1 MPDSSL
7 PLQEK
12 MTLTEDEQR
21 HLTQLKSSSKFH
33 IPTHV
38 AIIMDGNGRWAKQ
51 RGLRRDQGHRYGAER
66 LRQIVQAAG
75 VLGIKYLTVYAF
87 STENWARP
95 LTEVRA
101 IMRLFNHFFEKYD
114 AELRANDV
122 RIRMLGEYES
132 LPPEA
137 QKTWN
142 RAVESSRDRAG
153 LGLNIA
159 YNYGGRR
166 ELLRAAQK
174 FAMAAREEPRLLES
188 NEDESL
194 RRFLYAPEV
203 PDPDLLIRTSG
214 EMRLSNF
221 LLWELAYTE
230 IYVTDSYWPDFDISE
245 LQLALEYYQS
255 RDRRY
260 GGLAEQSSEGV
271 SP

>member
-1 MPDSSL
+1 MLNSAQ
-7 PLQEK
+7 QEK
-12 MTLTEDEQR
+12 ISLTEDERR
-21 HLTQLKSSSKFH
+21 HLTQLKSSSEFH
-33 IPTHV
+33 IPNHV

-51 RGLRRDQGHRYGAER
+51 HGLRRDQGHRYGAER

-75 VLGIKYLTVYAF
+75 VLGMSNLTVYAF

-95 LTEVRA
+95 MTEIRA

-114 AELRANDV
+114 AELRTNDV

-142 RAVESSRDRAG
+142 RAVDSSRDRRG

-166 ELLRAAQK
+166 ELLRAAQM
-174 FAMAAREEPRLLES
+174 FALQTREEPDLLES
-188 NEDESL
+188 NDDEVL
-194 RRFLYAPEV
+194 RRFLYAPDV

-230 IYVTDSYWPDFDISE
+230 IYVTDSFWPDFDVSE
-245 LQLALEYYQS
+245 FLLALEYYQS
-255 RDRRY
+255 RDRRF
-260 GGLAEQSSEGV
+260 GGLAEHSTEGV
-271 SP
+271 NP

>member
-1 MPDSSL
+1 MLNS
-7 PLQEK
+7 PLQENIS
-12 MTLTEDEQR
+12 LTEDERR
-21 HLTQLKSSSKFH
+21 HLVQLKSSSEFLV
-33 IPTHV
+33 PQHV

-51 RGLRRDQGHRYGAER
+51 HGLRRDQGHRYGAER

-75 VLGIKYLTVYAF
+75 VLGISYLTVYAF

-114 AELRANDV
+114 SELRANDV
-122 RIRMLGEYES
+122 RIRMLGEYDS

-137 QKTWN
+137 RKTWD
-142 RAVESSRDRAG
+142 RAVETSKDRQG

-174 FAMAAREEPRLLES
+174 FALTAEQEPQLLES
-188 NEDESL
+188 NDDETL

-230 IYVTDSYWPDFDISE
+230 IYVTDSYWPEFNVSE
-245 LQLALEYYQS
+245 LLLALEYFRN
-255 RDRRY
+255 RDRRF
-260 GGLAEQSSEGV
+260 GGLTEHSTEGV
-271 SP
+271 NP